1 MEKGKKTMEE
11 KILAAIKEMSDSEI
25 ISLWNE
31 YCDQCNSFDNRIYD
45 MGEFNEIYSSVEPE
59 EIARRVCYGSDEF
72 NKDSS
77 FNPNRDYFYF
87 DGYGNPVSFDYI
99 YNECSN
105 EFYGNIDIDS
115 LIDYI
120 IENNDSLC
128 NDEIQEILD
137 SFENE

>member
-1 MEKGKKTMEE
+1 MKE

-45 MGEFNEIYSSVEPE
+45 MSEFNEIYSSVEPE
-59 EIARRVCYGSDEF
+59 EIARRVFYGSDEC

-120 IENNDSLC
+120 IENNDSLY

-137 SFENE
+137 SFENEE